1 MAQTEDIE
9 GMLRIVEIALAIG
22 RYVVLATSIF
32 AGINLLLA
40 AYDFA
45 TGNIGWGIV
54 NLLLGLAG
62 LVFLAQLRQTRRRH
76 RTRQLNRRQAP
87 EKYHKVASAQ

>member
-1 MAQTEDIE
+1 VAQTADIE
-9 GMLRIVEIALAIG
+9 SMLRIVEIALAIG
-22 RYVVLATSIF
+22 RNIVLATSIF
-32 AGINLLLA
+32 VGINLLLA

-62 LVFLAQLRQTRRRH
+62 LVFLEQLRQTRRRH
-76 RTRQLNRRQAP
+76 RIKRVKRRQMT
-87 EKYHKVASAQ
+87 EKYHEVASA